1 MVRVL
6 RSASALLLAP
16 ENYLPVVFMLV
27 GAALALAL
35 GIADF
40 TVLALV
46 AESGTPTW
54 LTVLVGVVL
63 IGGPLTA
70 GVIPAVRQIEGVAA
84 QSLLVVQFREGPPGT
99 AVGWEQRRRTLGW
112 FLLHM
117 FTGALVVAAV
127 LGLIALSGSWWTI
140 PAVAATVLGIVLA
153 SPAARP
159 ARAGP
164 ARTVVRRAARAFAA
178 RRTRQPN
185 VPDRSRASRQ
195 HRACHVAGDRAG
207 LGRPEVDR
215 T

>member
-1 MVRVL
+1 MARVL

-99 AVGWEQRRRTLGW
+99 AVGWEQRRRTLG
-112 FLLHM
+112 
-117 FTGALVVAAV
+117 
-127 LGLIALSGSWWTI
+127 
-140 PAVAATVLGIVLA
+140 
-153 SPAARP
+153 
-159 ARAGP
+159 
-164 ARTVVRRAARAFAA
+164 
-178 RRTRQPN
+178 
-185 VPDRSRASRQ
+185 
-195 HRACHVAGDRAG
+195 
-207 LGRPEVDR
+207 
-215 T
+215 

>member
-6 RSASALLLAP
+6 RSVSALLLAP

-99 AVGWEQRRRTLGW
+99 AVGWEQRGRTLG
-112 FLLHM
+112 
-117 FTGALVVAAV
+117 GSSCICSLVP
-127 LGLIALSGSWWTI
+127 SS
-140 PAVAATVLGIVLA
+140 
-153 SPAARP
+153 SPR
-159 ARAGP
+159 
-164 ARTVVRRAARAFAA
+164 
-178 RRTRQPN
+178 
-185 VPDRSRASRQ
+185 
-195 HRACHVAGDRAG
+195 C
-207 LGRPEVDR
+207 
-215 T
+215 

>member
-63 IGGPLTA
+63 IGG
-70 GVIPAVRQIEGVAA
+70 
-84 QSLLVVQFREGPPGT
+84 LL
-99 AVGWEQRRRTLGW
+99 
-112 FLLHM
+112 
-117 FTGALVVAAV
+117 
-127 LGLIALSGSWWTI
+127 
-140 PAVAATVLGIVLA
+140 
-153 SPAARP
+153 
-159 ARAGP
+159 
-164 ARTVVRRAARAFAA
+164 
-178 RRTRQPN
+178 
-185 VPDRSRASRQ
+185 
-195 HRACHVAGDRAG
+195 
-207 LGRPEVDR
+207 RPE
-215 T
+215 